1 MRLHDITHHTSGII
15 VFQSGLTQAFD
26 WGLHVGL
33 PRDRMGKPAFRP
45 SDVTAVTCRHDTDL
59 SLWLDL
65 RRLVVIYD
73 PDHRLPLEPNTL
85 GDVYLLSDGTTVL
98 VPKRWA

>member
-1 MRLHDITHHTSGII
+1 MRLFEITHHTSGII

-45 SDVTAVTCRHDTDL
+45 SDVTVVICWSDADL
-59 SLWLDL
+59 SLWLNL
-65 RRLVVIYD
+65 RRLVVVHD

-98 VPKRWA
+98 VPRQWA